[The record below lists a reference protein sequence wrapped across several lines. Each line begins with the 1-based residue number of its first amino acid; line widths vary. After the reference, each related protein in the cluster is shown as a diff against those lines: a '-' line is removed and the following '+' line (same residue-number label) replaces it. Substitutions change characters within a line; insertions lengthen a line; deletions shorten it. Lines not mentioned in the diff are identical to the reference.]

1 MSIFAQIKRNHMRIF
16 TTLLLL
22 LPLSG
27 FSQTTNLL
35 ISEYGE
41 GASGNRKY
49 IEIYNGTGAAVNLEN
64 FQIWKTANGSAW
76 APVATLTLTGTLAD
90 GSAYVIANN
99 NTDVVG
105 ADVYN
110 TNINWNGDDAAGLAW
125 NGGAGTTFTLI
136 DVIGFEG
143 TDPGEGFDVAGELL
157 ATKDKILY
165 RKSSVC
171 SPTTNW
177 TLSAGTDAASSQWIV
192 STLVYNAANEASM
205 LTDFGTHTANCAAS
219 PCSTIPAPAATGAS
233 ICGGATATLT
243 ATATETNGVLSWF
256 DVATGGTSLGTGTSF
271 TTPAITTTTS
281 YWVEEAITGCPE
293 SARTEVIV
301 TVTGTAPTVDAGS
314 DVTIC
319 AGESVTLTATGTGTI
334 TWDNGVTQG
343 QAFIPTATT
352 TYTVTIADGSCT
364 NTDNVTVTVNQLPT
378 AVATVSNSTTITA
391 TPAGQSYQWINCT
404 TNAPIASET
413 AATYLATENGSYA
426 VIVTNNSGCVD
437 TSACVTINQ
446 VGIAENATENSIS
459 VYPNPT
465 KGKVTISIA
474 ENQLATVVV
483 YNALGKVISTT
494 NNVQNGTVL
503 DITSSQAGIYL
514 FKVTTDK
521 GSNIFRVVRN

>member
-1 MSIFAQIKRNHMRIF
+1 MSIFAQIKRYHMRIF

-22 LPLSG
+22 LPLLG

-41 GASGNRKY
+41 GSGGNRKY
-49 IEIYNGTGAAVNLEN
+49 VEIYNGTGADVNLEN
-64 FQIWKTANGSAW
+64 FQLWKTVNGSTW
-76 APVATLTLTGTLAD
+76 APVATLTLTGTLSN
-90 GSAYVIANN
+90 GSAYVIAHNEV
-99 NTDVVG
+99 DVLN
-105 ADVYN
+105 ADLYN
-110 TNINWNGDDAAGLAW
+110 TNINWNGDDAVGLAW
-125 NGGAGTTFTLI
+125 NGGTGTTFTLI
-136 DVIGFEG
+136 DVIGYDG
-143 TDPGEGFDVAGELL
+143 TDPGDGFDVAGEAL

-165 RKSSVC
+165 RKPSVC

-177 TLSAGTDAASSQWIV
+177 TLSAGTDAATSQWIV
-192 STLVYNAANEASM
+192 SALVYNATNESTM
-205 LTDFGTHTANCAAS
+205 LTDFGTHTANCSSA
-219 PCSTIPAPAATGAS
+219 PCNSIPAPSATGAS
-233 ICGGATATLT
+233 VCGGATATLT

-256 DVATGGTSLGTGTSF
+256 DVATGGTALGTGVSF
-271 TTPAITTTTS
+271 VTPAITATTS
-281 YWVEEAITGCPE
+281 YWVEEAVTGCPE

-301 TVTGTAPTVDAGS
+301 TVTGTAPTVNAGS

-343 QAFIPTATT
+343 QAFVPTATT
-352 TYTVTIADGSCT
+352 TYTVTITDGSCT
-364 NTDNVTVTVNQLPT
+364 NTDNVIVTVNELPT

-391 TPAGQSYQWINCT
+391 TPAGQSYQWINCST
-404 TNAPIASET
+404 ETPIASQT
-413 AATYLATENGSYA
+413 AATFVATENGSYA
-426 VIVTNNSGCVD
+426 VIVTNTSGCVD

-446 VGIAENATENSIS
+446 VGIEDNTFENSVS

-483 YNALGKVISTT
+483 YNALGKVVSTA

-503 DITSSQAGIYL
+503 DITSNQAGIYL

>member
-1 MSIFAQIKRNHMRIF
+1 MKIF

-22 LPLSG
+22 IPFLG

-35 ISEYGE
+35 ISEYAE
-41 GASGNRKY
+41 GAGGNRKY
-49 IEIYNGTGAAVNLEN
+49 IEIYNGTGADVNLEN
-64 FQIWKTANGSAW
+64 FQIWKTVNGSTW
-76 APVATLTLTGTLAD
+76 APVATLTLTGTITD

-99 NTDVVG
+99 TTDVAG

-110 TNINWNGDDAAGLAW
+110 TNINWNGDDAVGLAW
-125 NGGAGTTFTLI
+125 NGGTGTTFTLI
-136 DVIGFEG
+136 DVVGYDG
-143 TDPGEGFDVAGELL
+143 TDPGDGFDVAGEAL
-157 ATKDKILY
+157 ATKDKVLY
-165 RKSSVC
+165 RKPSVC
-171 SPTTNW
+171 SPTTDW

-192 STLVYNAANEASM
+192 STLIYNATNEATL
-205 LTDFGTHTANCAAS
+205 LTDFGIHTANCASS
-219 PCSTIPAPAATGAS
+219 PCTTIPAPTATGAS

-256 DVATGGTSLGTGTSF
+256 DVATGGTAVGTGTSF
-271 TTPAITTTTS
+271 ITPAITTTTS

-301 TVTGTAPTVDAGS
+301 TVTGTAPTVNAGA
-314 DVTIC
+314 DVTVC

-334 TWDNGVTQG
+334 TWNNNVTQG
-343 QAFIPTATT
+343 VAFIPTQTT
-352 TYTVTIADGSCT
+352 TYTVTIADGTCT
-364 NTDNVTVTVNQLPT
+364 NTDDVTVTVNALPT

-404 TNAPIASET
+404 TNTPIANQT
-413 AATYLATENGSYA
+413 AATYLATANGSYA

-446 VGIAENATENSIS
+446 VGIEDNTLENSIT

-474 ENQLATVVV
+474 ENQLASIVV
-483 YNALGKVISTT
+483 YNALGKVVSTQ
-494 NNVQNGTVL
+494 NNVQNGGTL
-503 DITSSQAGIYL
+503 DITSAPAGIYL
-514 FKVTTDK
+514 FKVTTEQ
-521 GSNIFRVVRN
+521 GSTIFRVVRN